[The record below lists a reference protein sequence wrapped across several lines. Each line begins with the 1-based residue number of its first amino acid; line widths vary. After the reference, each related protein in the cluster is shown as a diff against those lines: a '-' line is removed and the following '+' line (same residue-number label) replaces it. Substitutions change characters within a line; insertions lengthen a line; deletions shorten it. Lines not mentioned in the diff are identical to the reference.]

1 MPSLD
6 IIITYNDNVPLQI
19 PLVSALVG
27 GKVSLI
33 GIDGR
38 SLDLHLSDVTAPGS
52 IKVLSGEG
60 MPISKLGGQK
70 RGDLHITLQVEFP
83 RHLTDDK
90 KQQLRRAL
98 G

>member
-1 MPSLD
+1 MPLN
-6 IIITYNDNVPLQI
+6 IQI
-19 PLVSALVG
+19 PLLSALTG
-27 GKVSLI
+27 GKISLM

-52 IKVLSGEG
+52 IKVLPGEG

-70 RGDLHITLQVEFP
+70 RGDLRITWEVEFP
-83 RHLTDDK
+83 RHLSDDK
-90 KQQLRRAL
+90 KLQLRRAL